1 MNKKVIFILVL
12 IFIFSI
18 TSISIGLYINSL
30 NKPKRILSESINFIH
45 DEGKK
50 YIFPNDNLVVGDT
63 YTSTGSIDFNL
74 NSEYYLRKSKNE
86 EESLKKYNFINNISN
101 MDTNFIIKQD
111 RSNKSNYIEISQKI
125 GDEDIVDYK
134 RLVDNS
140 TEYYFINGIL
150 KNYVN
155 NGTCNYFEALTENNT
170 TRSNIDYL
178 YDFIFKSLQNNLKD
192 EYFKSYDVVTSIRSK
207 DTNVHQISIKFDNK
221 ITRDILNGILKDLK
235 EDKKAN
241 NILSNVDKNFK
252 KYKVKSK
259 NNIFKKDESY
269 ILNIYTTKVLNK
281 PLKYELVHMGD
292 SYNESYIIE
301 KNNNIINYYYLEDNN
316 IMYTANITIFDNNIN
331 GKIYN
336 SSTEEIGGFIL
347 EKDGNNLSFDYNF
360 DNSDEK
366 INLKYI
372 SKYDNVKNKVSYIN
386 TKSLN
391 INYLVN
397 KEVKLSGN
405 IEYKNKVVNKA
416 KINTDIGNTTLYS
429 KLSDEEKELIK
440 NKRDMVKN
448 RLER

>member
-1 MNKKVIFILVL
+1 MNKKVVFILVL

-63 YTSTGSIDFNL
+63 YTSTGSIEFNL

-192 EYFKSYDVVTSIRSK
+192 EYFKSYDVVSSIRSK

-221 ITRDILNGILKDLK
+221 ITRNILNGILKDLK

-269 ILNIYTTKVLNK
+269 ILNIYTTKILNK
-281 PLKYELVHMGD
+281 PLKYELIHMGD

-316 IMYTANITIFDNNIN
+316 IMYTVNITIFDNNIN

-336 SSTEEIGGFIL
+336 SSTEEIGEFIL

>member
-1 MNKKVIFILVL
+1 MNKKVVFILVL

-221 ITRDILNGILKDLK
+221 ITRNILNGILKDLK

-281 PLKYELVHMGD
+281 PLKYELIHMGD

>member
-30 NKPKRILSESINFIH
+30 NKPKKILSESINFIH

>member
-1 MNKKVIFILVL
+1 M
-12 IFIFSI
+12 
-18 TSISIGLYINSL
+18 
-30 NKPKRILSESINFIH
+30 
-45 DEGKK
+45 
-50 YIFPNDNLVVGDT
+50 
-63 YTSTGSIDFNL
+63 
-74 NSEYYLRKSKNE
+74 
-86 EESLKKYNFINNISN
+86 
-101 MDTNFIIKQD
+101 
-111 RSNKSNYIEISQKI
+111 
-125 GDEDIVDYK
+125 
-134 RLVDNS
+134 VDNS

>member
-301 KNNNIINYYYLEDNN
+301 KNNNIINYYYLEDNK

>member
-111 RSNKSNYIEISQKI
+111 RFNKSNYIEISQKI

-221 ITRDILNGILKDLK
+221 ITRNILNGILKDLK

-281 PLKYELVHMGD
+281 PLKYELIHMGD

-336 SSTEEIGGFIL
+336 SFTEEIGGFIL